1 MTEECHKNRSFLQ
14 KFKQIISFSL
24 KKYKKPTKRHQN
36 SHKKSL
42 TALKEQKNTFD
53 ISSFVKR
60 FLNSV
65 QKNTKLKKSIQKYPT
80 RHSYNI
86 RFMESTIVLGLCS
99 PGSSCIWRHFHF
111 KCFDSRFEKFYK
123 KNLKIY
129 IRQ

>member
-1 MTEECHKNRSFLQ
+1 MTKECHKNRSFLQ
-14 KFKQIISFSL
+14 KFKQIMSFSL

-65 QKNTKLKKSIQKYPT
+65 QKNTKLKKIHTKIPYMPLLQY
-80 RHSYNI
+80 
-86 RFMESTIVLGLCS
+86 TIHGEHDRPRSVFSGFLVHLATLSFQVL
-99 PGSSCIWRHFHF
+99 
-111 KCFDSRFEKFYK
+111 
-123 KNLKIY
+123 
-129 IRQ
+129 